1 MTTAFIEKLN
11 APEWQMDDAYGD
23 IGSERYEESFRKAES
38 LISELEAAPRGRD
51 AILSNLGRYDEAT
64 TILSSLSSFVKCLG
78 AKNSDDERVAPE
90 NTRISGLSMRLSL
103 AGDPLFAEIDALD
116 EKDPLWEEKPLSDWR
131 FVVRER
137 AACWKRKLSVSDRE
151 WLGDLEGL
159 QDAPER
165 GRL

>member
-64 TILSSLSSFVKCLG
+64 TILSSLSSWEPFASSSCG
-78 AKNSDDERVAPE
+78 CGCG
-90 NTRISGLSMRLSL
+90 SGPRYHNPWSSTKKSSSHFTTLS
-103 AGDPLFAEIDALD
+103 AQTPFASS
-116 EKDPLWEEKPLSDWR
+116 W
-131 FVVRER
+131 
-137 AACWKRKLSVSDRE
+137 
-151 WLGDLEGL
+151 
-159 QDAPER
+159 
-165 GRL
+165 